1 MAYLLMID
9 DNPQTQKYLGRIIR
23 LRTRHQLG
31 FAASATA
38 AFEALAAKRPDLVFL
53 DLYIPGMDGIELF
66 ETLRRHPATQTIPV
80 FFHTAVPLDPVA
92 RMRLD
97 RTQFEGLIEF
107 PIEASALSAQ
117 IEAALESGRRQV
129 RRWEPPPA

>member
-23 LRTRHQLG
+23 LRTRHRLG
-31 FAASATA
+31 FASSAA
-38 AFEALAAKRPDLVFL
+38 AAVEAIATKRPDLVFL

-66 ETLRRHPATQTIPV
+66 KTLRGHPATQTIPV
-80 FFHTAVPLDPVA
+80 VFHTAVPLDPVA

-97 RTQFEGLIEF
+97 RLSFEGFVEF
-107 PIEASALSAQ
+107 PIEASALGQ
-117 IEAALESGRRQV
+117 LIESALELGRAQV